1 MRYIHLKPT
10 HHYVGLPTGNL
21 NGEALTPGQQSLLQL
36 AVTAG
41 VYIAEPEPE
50 VVIEPPAKKAYKPTP
65 KREEKEDEP
74 ASKDQSNRANPE

>member
-1 MRYIHLKPT
+1 MRYIHARPDNR
-10 HHYVGLPTGNL
+10 YVGLPVGDL
-21 NGEALTPGQQSLLQL
+21 NSEALTPEQQTLLDW
-36 AVTAG
+36 AVSQG
-41 VYIAEPEPE
+41 VYVPEPEPE